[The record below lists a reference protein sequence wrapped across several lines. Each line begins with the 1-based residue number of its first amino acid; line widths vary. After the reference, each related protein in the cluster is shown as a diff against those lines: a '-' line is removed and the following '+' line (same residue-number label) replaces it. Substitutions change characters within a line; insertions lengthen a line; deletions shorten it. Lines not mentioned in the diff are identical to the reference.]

1 MPPMPLCPAVERLS
15 IVRPT
20 PLTLLRLNPVVRF
33 GRFRGNDEGLPS
45 LRDGYRVFSGP

>member
-1 MPPMPLCPAVERLS
+1 MPPMPHCPAVERLS

-20 PLTLLRLNPVVRF
+20 PPTSLRPNPGVRL
-33 GRFRGNDEGLPS
+33 GRFRGNGEGLPS